1 MDEGGFFKWLLIW
14 ALGLYSYHVHVEF
27 NILNEFFLKMF
38 LIHLGYL
45 VVDHTEAWG

>member
-1 MDEGGFFKWLLIW
+1 MATYSGFGPLFLSCAI
-14 ALGLYSYHVHVEF
+14 VHVEF

-38 LIHLGYL
+38 LIHLGYH

>member
-1 MDEGGFFKWLLIW
+1 MDEGGFFKWLLIR
-14 ALGLYSYHVHVEF
+14 ALGLYSYNEHVELD
-27 NILNEFFLKMF
+27 ILKEFFLF